1 MAGVYVM
8 LNKRDLINEL
18 MSRFVSGKS
27 EVMVEGWTFVFDPF
41 TGFYANDGEKF
52 YKSFDD
58 LAGMVEDMFNDGCF
72 NE

>member
-8 LNKRDLINEL
+8 LNKRDVIEGLMKFFDLGLTEVIINE
-18 MSRFVSGKS
+18 
-27 EVMVEGWTFVFDPF
+27 WTFVFDPF
-41 TGFYANDGEKF
+41 TGYYANDGEKF

-72 NE
+72 ND